1 MHCHLTS
8 GQEKNRLRSG
18 AGLHYQEIHAD
29 NHNALSLPIYHTS
42 IRNIL
47 FFPMTV
53 ITISPVHARGLP
65 FAVNHVV
72 AARLASSHALACV
85 PSHLIACKFTP
96 NITSAA
102 PPR

>member
-1 MHCHLTS
+1 M
-8 GQEKNRLRSG
+8 
-18 AGLHYQEIHAD
+18 HYQEIHAD
-29 NHNALSLPIYHTS
+29 NHNALSPPIYRTP

-47 FFPMTV
+47 CFPMTV
-53 ITISPVHARGLP
+53 IMTSPVHARGLS

-85 PSHLIACKFTP
+85 PSHLIACKFAP